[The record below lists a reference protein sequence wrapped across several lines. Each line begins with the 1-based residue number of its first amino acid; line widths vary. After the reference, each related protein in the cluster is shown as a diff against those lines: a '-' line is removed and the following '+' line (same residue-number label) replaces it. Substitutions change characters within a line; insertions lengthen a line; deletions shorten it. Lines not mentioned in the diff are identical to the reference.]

1 MSDSC
6 FFSMQVD
13 VDDNTVYRDSL
24 DEDDI
29 ECDQKI
35 SAFKRE
41 LEAEYKGTITDFFY
55 GDGLGGVIAKEED
68 ITEGMTFQ
76 KLYDDHGQQEDGA
89 FYVKITTKKVS
100 PAKLAIMNQIKEL
113 RKKVDVLMIQ
123 ISTLETKLR
132 STGGKGGK
140 TRKRR
145 KMI

>member
-1 MSDSC
+1 
-6 FFSMQVD
+6 MQVD
-13 VDDNTVYRDSL
+13 VDGNTVYRDAL